1 MPDLRL
7 PLSGDVN
14 QTINP
19 WTWYFPF
26 SGNQFGLVNIS
37 LGSAGDPA
45 AERKILD
52 EVGTYGKQLGRIGDV
67 LRILVKHLDKEKLSA
82 DELKAVNRLLL
93 QLDCIDLIKDD
104 KR

>member
-26 SGNQFGLVNIS
+26 TGNQFGLVNIT
-37 LGSAGDPA
+37 LGNAGNPE
-45 AERKILD
+45 AEKKILD
-52 EVGTYGKQLGRIGDV
+52 EVGSYGKQLGRIGDA
-67 LRILVKHLDKEKLSA
+67 LRILVHHVDQEKLSG
-82 DELKAVNRLLL
+82 DELKTINKLLT
-93 QLDCIDLIKDD
+93 QLDCIDQIKDSN
-104 KR
+104 R